1 MHRDHSMEYV
11 HTTYSMERLHIYVL
25 IYVYYVF
32 EAFQNT
38 INMYFKKNAFLS

>member
-1 MHRDHSMEYV
+1 MNRDHSMEYV

-25 IYVYYVF
+25 IYVYVF

-38 INMYFKKNAFLS
+38 INMYLKKNAFLS